1 MTTARQLI
9 EKGRIEG
16 IELGIEKGIEQGIE
30 RGIEQG
36 IERGI
41 EKGLDIGRRETLRL
55 VLERRFGPLA
65 EPSAYRLSHASAA
78 EIERWLDRMLEASS
92 VDDALS

>member
-1 MTTARQLI
+1 MTTARQLF

-16 IELGIEKGIEQGIE
+16 V
-30 RGIEQG
+30 
-36 IERGI
+36 
-41 EKGLDIGRRETLRL
+41 DIGRRETLRR

-65 EPSAYRLSHASAA
+65 EPNASRLSHASAA
-78 EIERWLDRMLEASS
+78 EIDRWIDQMLDAPS